1 MVSKMQLHEY
11 SSCLLGTSCLMKR
24 SHAFTPCMHW
34 GETTSFKKK
43 KGMLAI
49 HSGSLFSKFSKGA
62 AFSQAARQTDG
73 SAGTEMPFPQCLQM
87 RCHCTD
93 ATFQEFSVKSAWLDP
108 FPGAFPNPF
117 PLPKR
122 PAQEGSIR
130 ANPTW
135 PQMKDRLS
143 LHLPAGPT

>member
-11 SSCLLGTSCLMKR
+11 SSCLSGTSCLTKL

-34 GETTSFKKK
+34 GETTSFIKKE
-43 KGMLAI
+43 MLAI
-49 HSGSLFSKFSKGA
+49 HSGILFIKFSKGA

-73 SAGTEMPFPQCLQM
+73 SACTEMPLPQCPQM
-87 RCHCTD
+87 RCHRTH
-93 ATFQEFSVKSAWLDP
+93 ATFQEFSIMSAWFDP

-117 PLPKR
+117 TLPKHA
-122 PAQEGSIR
+122 AQEGSIR

-135 PQMKDRLS
+135 PQIKDRLS
-143 LHLPAGPT
+143 LHLPAGST